1 VILFRYSFEEKFV
14 KTRILIVVGC
24 VILTGGIICKNKSN
38 TSFSYPCLD
47 MRGKIAQHDAR
58 KPEIIGRIVNTEV
71 TELYKGSYGAQQ
83 LGDFGPNSYTTCSFN
98 YGSVIELKV
107 EKTDDNF
114 TVIRKESALEGP
126 EENPILDGEV
136 FVSEVTLAKGSAAHK
151 TATTLFANYN
161 YRPSSD

>member
-1 VILFRYSFEEKFV
+1 VVVFRYSFEEKFV
-14 KTRILIVVGC
+14 KKTLLIGASLGLLVGVFIL
-24 VILTGGIICKNKSN
+24 KNKSN
-38 TSFSYPCLD
+38 TAFTYPCQD
-47 MRGKIAQHDAR
+47 MRNKTAYTDIRNSDKI
-58 KPEIIGRIVNTEV
+58 ELLVNNEV
-71 TELYKGSYGAQQ
+71 AKLFTGSYGAQQ

-98 YGSVIELKV
+98 AGSVIELKV
-107 EKTDDNF
+107 EIAGNTF
-114 TVIRKESALEGP
+114 IVTRKESALEGP